1 MITHPHGKASR
12 VDKSSAGH
20 KGSAHHKTGFGLTP
34 PSPTYDGIT
43 YVIET
48 ERLTKTPDNG
58 TPTGGAA

>member
-1 MITHPHGKASR
+1 MMTTPYGKSGR

-20 KGSAHHKTGFGLTP
+20 HGSAKVGFGMSA

-58 TPTGGAA
+58 TPERGAT

>member
-1 MITHPHGKASR
+1 MMTTPHGKAAR

-20 KGSAHHKTGFGLTP
+20 HGSAKVGFGLTP
-34 PSPTYDGIT
+34 PQPTYDGIT

-58 TPTGGAA
+58 TPERGAA